1 MAIELVPLCT
11 ATLTLAEPFVIPDS
25 PAGTRVIIE
34 VEDLVVEGDR
44 IKAKQKGKSSADWLS
59 INAALLGT
67 IDVRT
72 LLETDDG
79 ALIYTTYSG
88 RLDLSAGTGTSP
100 AYSAPLY
107 ETGDERYAWINKIQA
122 VAKGVVSNEGRTLT
136 YEIAEIR

>member
-25 PAGTRVIIE
+25 PVGTRVIIE
-34 VEDLVVEGDR
+34 VEDFVVEGDR
-44 IKAKQKGKSSADWLS
+44 IRAKQKGKAGADWLS

-67 IDVRT
+67 IDVRA

-79 ALIYTTYSG
+79 ALIYTSYSG
-88 RLDLSAGTGTSP
+88 RLDLSAGPGTSP

-107 ETGDERYAWINKIQA
+107 ETADDRYAWLNKIQA
-122 VAKGVVSNEGRTLT
+122 VAKGVVSDEGRTLT
-136 YEIAEIR
+136 YEIAEVR